1 MINADIQLASDCTD
15 TPNESDIILWV
26 ESSLKAVNI
35 TDDKDISVRIID
47 EDESRQLNRQYRN
60 IDKSTNVLSFPC
72 DLPEEVDIPLLGDL
86 AICSPV
92 VAREAKEQG
101 KALESHWA
109 HMVVHGTLHLLGF
122 DHIEDSE
129 AEHMESIETSILT
142 SLGYAAP
149 YEQTS

>member
-26 ESSLKAVNI
+26 ESALKAVNI

-47 EDESRQLNRQYRN
+47 EDESRQLNHQYRN
-60 IDKSTNVLSFPC
+60 IDKPTNVLSFPC